1 MRLTLYAERR
11 TMGPIDIAIIVVV
24 LILFVVAAI
33 RMVGTATGKRDCC
46 SGAAKQGG
54 ASCGKKFAPARVED
68 TDPAHY
74 LYAAELGIGGMSCA
88 HCVAAVEAALDAGD
102 GCWAEV
108 TLAGGHAL
116 LRAKA
121 PIDEDAVRA
130 RVEQAGYRLVSFDLL
145 NQPA

>member
-1 MRLTLYAERR
+1 
-11 TMGPIDIAIIVVV
+11 MGPTDIAIIAAV
-24 LILFVVAAI
+24 LVLFVVAAI

-46 SGAAKQGG
+46 SGAAKQDG
-54 ASCGKKFAPARVED
+54 ALCGKKFAPAHVED

-74 LYAAELGIGGMSCA
+74 PYIAELGIGGMSCA
-88 HCVAAVEAALDAGD
+88 RCAAAVEAALDAAD

-121 PIDEDAVRA
+121 PIDEAAVCA
-130 RVEQAGYRLVSFDLL
+130 RVEQAGYRLVSFDLR
-145 NQPA
+145 NQPV

>member
-1 MRLTLYAERR
+1 
-11 TMGPIDIAIIVVV
+11 MGPTDIVIIAAV
-24 LILFVVAAI
+24 LILFVVATV
-33 RMVGTATGKRDCC
+33 RMVGTVTGSRDCC
-46 SGAAKQGG
+46 SGAVKHGG
-54 ASCGKKFAPARVED
+54 ASGGKKFAPAHVED

-74 LYAAELGIGGMSCA
+74 PYVAELGIGGMSCA

-121 PIDEDAVRA
+121 PIDEAAVRA
-130 RVEQAGYRLVSFDLL
+130 RVKQAGYRLVSFDLL
-145 NQPA
+145 NQPV

>member
-1 MRLTLYAERR
+1 
-11 TMGPIDIAIIVVV
+11 MGPTDIAIIAAV
-24 LILFVVAAI
+24 LVLFVVAAI

-46 SGAAKQGG
+46 SGAAKQDG
-54 ASCGKKFAPARVED
+54 ASCGKKFAPVRIED

-74 LYAAELGIGGMSCA
+74 PYTAELGIGGMSCA

-108 TLAGGHAL
+108 TLAGGRAL

-121 PIDEDAVRA
+121 PIDEAAVRA
-130 RVEQAGYRLVSFDLL
+130 RVEQAGYRLVSFDLR
-145 NQPA
+145 NQPV

>member
-1 MRLTLYAERR
+1 
-11 TMGPIDIAIIVVV
+11 MGPTDIAIIAAV
-24 LILFVVAAI
+24 LVLFVVAAI

-46 SGAAKQGG
+46 SGAAKQDG
-54 ASCGKKFAPARVED
+54 ASCGKKFAPVRIED

-74 LYAAELGIGGMSCA
+74 PYTAELGIGGMSCA

-108 TLAGGHAL
+108 TLAGGRAL

-121 PIDEDAVRA
+121 PIDEAAVRA
-130 RVEQAGYRLVSFDLL
+130 RVEQAGYRLVSFNLR
-145 NQPA
+145 NQPV

>member
-1 MRLTLYAERR
+1 
-11 TMGPIDIAIIVVV
+11 MGPIDIAIIAAV

-46 SGAAKQGG
+46 SGAVKQGG

-88 HCVAAVEAALDAGD
+88 HCVAAVE
-102 GCWAEV
+102 V

>member
-1 MRLTLYAERR
+1 
-11 TMGPIDIAIIVVV
+11 MGPTDIAIIAVV
-24 LILFVVAAI
+24 LVLFVVAAI

-54 ASCGKKFAPARVED
+54 ASRGKKFAPVRIED

-74 LYAAELGIGGMSCA
+74 PYTAELGIGGMSCE

-121 PIDEDAVRA
+121 PIDEAAVSA
-130 RVEQAGYRLVSFDLL
+130 RVEQAGYRLVSFDLR
-145 NQPA
+145 NQPV

>member
-1 MRLTLYAERR
+1 
-11 TMGPIDIAIIVVV
+11 MGPTDIAIIAAV

-33 RMVGTATGKRDCC
+33 RMVGTATGRRDCC
-46 SGAAKQGG
+46 SGAVKQKG
-54 ASCGKKFAPARVED
+54 AQCGKKFAPVRIED

-74 LYAAELGIGGMSCA
+74 PYAAELGIGGMSCA

-121 PIDEDAVRA
+121 PIDEAAVRA
-130 RVEQAGYRLVSFDLL
+130 RVEQAGYRLVSFDLP
-145 NQPA
+145 N

>member
-1 MRLTLYAERR
+1 
-11 TMGPIDIAIIVVV
+11 MGPTDIAIIAAV

-46 SGAAKQGG
+46 SGAAKQDG
-54 ASCGKKFAPARVED
+54 ASCGKKFAPAHVED

-74 LYAAELGIGGMSCA
+74 PYTAELGIGGMSCK
-88 HCVAAVEAALDAGD
+88 HCVAAVEAALDAAD

-108 TLAGGHAL
+108 TLAGGRAL

-121 PIDEDAVRA
+121 PIDEVAVRA
-130 RVEQAGYRLVSFDLL
+130 RVEQAGYRLVSFDLR
-145 NQPA
+145 NQPV

>member
-1 MRLTLYAERR
+1 
-11 TMGPIDIAIIVVV
+11 MGPTDIAIIAAV

-46 SGAAKQGG
+46 SGAAKQDG
-54 ASCGKKFAPARVED
+54 ASCGKKFAPVRIED

-74 LYAAELGIGGMSCA
+74 PYTAELGIGGMSCA
-88 HCVAAVEAALDAGD
+88 HCVAAVEAALDAAD

-108 TLAGGHAL
+108 TLAGGRAL

-121 PIDEDAVRA
+121 PIDEAAVRA
-130 RVEQAGYRLVSFDLL
+130 RVEQAGYRLVSFDLR
-145 NQPA
+145 NQPV

>member
-1 MRLTLYAERR
+1 
-11 TMGPIDIAIIVVV
+11 MGPTDIAIIAAV
-24 LILFVVAAI
+24 LVLFVVAAI

-54 ASCGKKFAPARVED
+54 ASCGKKFAPVRIED

-74 LYAAELGIGGMSCA
+74 PYTAELGIGGMSCA

-108 TLAGGHAL
+108 TLAGGRAL

-121 PIDEDAVRA
+121 PIDEAVVRA
-130 RVEQAGYRLVSFDLL
+130 RVEQAGYRLVSFDLR
-145 NQPA
+145 NQPV

>member
-1 MRLTLYAERR
+1 
-11 TMGPIDIAIIVVV
+11 MGPTDIAIIAAV

-46 SGAAKQGG
+46 SGGAKQSG
-54 ASCGKKFAPARVED
+54 ASRGKKFAPVRIED

-74 LYAAELGIGGMSCA
+74 PYAAELGIGGMSCA
-88 HCVAAVEAALDAGD
+88 HCAAAVEAALDAGD

-108 TLAGGHAL
+108 TLAGGRAL

-121 PIDEDAVRA
+121 PIDEAAVRA
-130 RVEQAGYRLVSFDLL
+130 RVEQAGYRLVSFDLR
-145 NQPA
+145 NQPV